1 MVELVKYLD
10 GAFFIAVGCLG
21 LLFAHRKWSEKPE
34 KKKEWD
40 AWHKS
45 YGKLM
50 KTLSLIMIIIGV
62 ISLSGILD

>member
-1 MVELVKYLD
+1 MIDLVKYLD
-10 GAFFIAVGCLG
+10 GIFFVAMGCLG
-21 LLFAHRKWSEKPE
+21 LLFAHRKWPQHPE

-50 KTLSLIMIIIGV
+50 KILSPIIIIIGV